1 MTQANSNYEGRLNPL
16 PAQVSEN
23 RLNRSR
29 APISFEKIESAGEP
43 ISAGRRSGH
52 APSRASAGR
61 QFSFG
66 GGASSAY
73 AAAKSTSARSSR
85 SLLKRCQFSQ
95 TLIDIGALAFG
106 VFLSFVFTLALIGSA
121 FGLLVF
127 VL

>member
-1 MTQANSNYEGRLNPL
+1 MKANIR
-16 PAQVSEN
+16 
-23 RLNRSR
+23 
-29 APISFEKIESAGEP
+29 FEKIESASLGADNRLRRAP
-43 ISAGRRSGH
+43 LPRAAAGS
-52 APSRASAGR
+52 
-61 QFSFG
+61 QFPFG

-85 SLLKRCQFSQ
+85 SLLKRSQFSQ